1 MAEFI
6 IEGRVYLPQIPQAAA
21 CVGRKAGCAYFVSGN
36 KIQIFLILNFIFN
49 YSYAIFSLPGYTRT
63 NQIMGL
69 KSRHISFSYASII

>member
-36 KIQIFLILNFIFN
+36 KI
-49 YSYAIFSLPGYTRT
+49 
-63 NQIMGL
+63 
-69 KSRHISFSYASII
+69 